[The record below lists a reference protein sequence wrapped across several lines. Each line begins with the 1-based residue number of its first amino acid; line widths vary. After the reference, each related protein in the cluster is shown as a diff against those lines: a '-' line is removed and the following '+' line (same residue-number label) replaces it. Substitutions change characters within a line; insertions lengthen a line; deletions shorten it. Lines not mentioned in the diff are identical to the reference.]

1 MVGFNP
7 IFYAGHTKLSQV
19 TIDSDLDMG
28 GRNILR
34 ARIGSPYIPETWPTE
49 TLGWGD
55 SPGETVLPSTEETW
69 TIREPTVD
77 IYTADICGYYTLTI
91 ERKSGHYY
99 LIRSELRVNGDTVV
113 TLDEAPWS
121 YTLMLNAGDVLSVY
135 STSYSGAGGGRGV
148 CTVEFTGE
156 VGGAKTFDLTGKW
169 LALGIDM
176 GELAATVTIHGVEI
190 PYSDYAKYFPLAPT
204 ELTFPSDWSPS
215 QIRPIVKVYT

>member
-1 MVGFNP
+1 M
-7 IFYAGHTKLSQV
+7 
-19 TIDSDLDMG
+19 
-28 GRNILR
+28 
-34 ARIGSPYIPETWPTE
+34 
-49 TLGWGD
+49 
-55 SPGETVLPSTEETW
+55 LPPTEETW
-69 TIREPTVD
+69 TTQEPTVD
-77 IYTADICGYYTLTI
+77 IYTADIGGYYTLTI
-91 ERKSGHYY
+91 ERKSGAYY
-99 LIRSELRVNGDTVV
+99 LISSELRVNGDTVV

-135 STSYSGAGGGRGV
+135 STSYSGAGGGRGM

-156 VGGAKTFDLTGKW
+156 VGGAKTFNLSGKW

-176 GELAATVTIHGVEI
+176 EGLAATVTIHGVEM